1 MKYLATTL
9 EALLRADDSLPY
21 EPRVAHAWVA
31 FFDLYLT
38 LYIGSSF
45 TVRGKYNALQ
55 VNESRV
61 TDILDFPC

>member
-45 TVRGKYNALQ
+45 TVRVKYIALR
-55 VNESRV
+55 VNESRM
-61 TDILDFPC
+61 TDIHDFPC